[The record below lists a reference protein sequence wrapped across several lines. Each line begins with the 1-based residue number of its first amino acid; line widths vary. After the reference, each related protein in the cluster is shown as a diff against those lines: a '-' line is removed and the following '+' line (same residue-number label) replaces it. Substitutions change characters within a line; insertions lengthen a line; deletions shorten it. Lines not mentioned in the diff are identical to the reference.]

1 LLKQRPNDVNLVI
14 KHFPLPMHR
23 FAEQASLAA
32 LAGARQNKYQELS
45 RSLLNDFQNLNDE
58 TIKKHAETAGLD
70 MKKFNADYSDAAL
83 KKQIEAD
90 KQLATN
96 MSVRGVPALFM
107 NGRMVKDRSVQAFN
121 QMIDEALKK
130 AK

>member
-1 LLKQRPNDVNLVI
+1 MLKQRPNDVNLVI